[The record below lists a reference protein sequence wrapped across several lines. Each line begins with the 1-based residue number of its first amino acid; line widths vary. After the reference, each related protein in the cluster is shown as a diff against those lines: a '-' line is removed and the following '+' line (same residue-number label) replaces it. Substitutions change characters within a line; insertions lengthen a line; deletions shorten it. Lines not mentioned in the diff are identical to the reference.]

1 MHVYE
6 KSAMKGSDKMKT
18 LENNLLNSYA
28 FSYSMWSEPSPQRSI
43 NITPGKFIY
52 SISHLNL
59 PLIPV
64 TVYIGEKAF
73 ATDRA
78 MIDTGSNQT
87 IVFRSFIGD
96 INQEPVRGRTLATAG
111 GHISNVN
118 AYKASIEL
126 PANIKASDIEV
137 LYSDQESAIDVLIGV
152 DILSNGVLI
161 YDGPNRRFLFEVK

>member
-1 MHVYE
+1 
-6 KSAMKGSDKMKT
+6 MKT
-18 LENNLLNSYA
+18 LENDFLDSSA
-28 FSYSMWSEPSPQRSI
+28 FSYSMWSEPSPQKSI
-43 NITPGKFIY
+43 NITPGRFIY
-52 SISHLNL
+52 SVGPFTV

-64 TVYIGEKAF
+64 TVYLDGKAF

-96 INQEPVRGRTLATAG
+96 IKQEAIRGRTLATAG
-111 GHISNVN
+111 GQIKNVN

-126 PANIKASDIEV
+126 PAQIKVSDIEI
-137 LYSDQESAIDVLIGV
+137 LYSEQTSAIDVLIGV
-152 DILSNGVLI
+152 DILSCGVFV